1 MKKKKIIGL
10 LFAFAAVLTA
20 SFLVMDWLVFH
31 RCGAVEQCLMDG
43 HGYQDV
49 AKFATTALM
58 TIIVLLIGRSGFC
71 TRDRRLLQAGFLV
84 SLCADFCFKIL
95 HDNLTGVCLF
105 MIVQTLYIVRHTRKT
120 DVDKHFPKILW
131 IPFGTMLLMA
141 LLYWVGVFEK
151 LMPPIMI
158 SYSIFI
164 ACSALVAWLT
174 PRIGY
179 YPATNAKCIKWGM
192 VLFACCDI
200 CVGLSG
206 LVSVDHSVQEIV
218 ATVTHNFVWI
228 FYVPALALLALSG
241 YKEKGFTFLRRE
253 RGGGSAR

>member
-1 MKKKKIIGL
+1 M
-10 LFAFAAVLTA
+10 
-20 SFLVMDWLVFH
+20 
-31 RCGAVEQCLMDG
+31 
-43 HGYQDV
+43 
-49 AKFATTALM
+49 
-58 TIIVLLIGRSGFC
+58 
-71 TRDRRLLQAGFLV
+71 

-95 HDNLTGVCLF
+95 HGNLTGVCLF

-253 RGGGSAR
+253 RGDGSAR